1 MLHSFHGSHA
11 SVFSCSVYLISSPLV
26 LRAPWGT
33 LLASFTEF
41 YFALG
46 LLCYGQVRLVSLLV
60 SPCMS
65 PCDKR
70 NVKSSILIISL
81 SMTGQLAA
89 AAEAASR

>member
-1 MLHSFHGSHA
+1 MLR
-11 SVFSCSVYLISSPLV
+11 VFNII
-26 LRAPWGT
+26 A
-33 LLASFTEF
+33 ASFTGSMGDSF
-41 YFALG
+41 GFLYRVLFRLG